1 MEKGSAV
8 TFVVSTGAPK
18 ETQRETTAARQTPA
32 RPPETAAQTPA
43 APVET
48 TAAPT
53 TAQTTTADN
62 GNDDL
67 LRLLEE
73 HDQHNR

>member
-1 MEKGSAV
+1 MA
-8 TFVVSTGAPK
+8 FVVSTGAPK
-18 ETQRETTAARQTPA
+18 ETQSATTAARQTPA

-43 APVET
+43 ATAAPVET

-53 TAQTTTADN
+53 TTAAQTTTADN